1 MIMTPTILIVEDHD
15 LLRASLSD
23 WLAAALNPCTITTAT
38 DGLAAIEAAQTQQP
52 HLVLMD
58 LDLPRLNGLEA
69 TRRIKAALPDTQV
82 VMLTVYEDQAHRAD
96 ATAAGASAYVPKR
109 TLSSD
114 LVPVVNTLLQKIT

>member
-1 MIMTPTILIVEDHD
+1 MIMIPTILIVEDHA

-23 WLAAALNPCTITTAT
+23 WLAAAFTPCTITTAA
-38 DGLAAIEAAQTQQP
+38 DGLAAVEAAQSQPP
-52 HLVLMD
+52 HLILMD

-69 TRRIKAALPDTQV
+69 TRRIKAHLPETQV

-96 ATAAGASAYVPKR
+96 AAAAGASAYVPKR

-114 LVPVVNTLLQKIT
+114 LVPVIHTLLQKII